1 MPASPLQPINLDNA
15 AASPLWPEARQAMLE
30 ALSLGNPSSTHAAG
44 RSAKQA
50 LERARGQIADL
61 IAAKPAA
68 VHFTSCAT
76 ESNAWAIRGLLGAN
90 KRLSGANKPS
100 TPHVIISAIEHPS
113 VLSAARRLELDGAI
127 STTTL
132 SVDAEGF
139 VSSGDLEKAL
149 TGQTVLVSVMAANG
163 EIGTVQ
169 RIRELAGVARS
180 HQALFHTDAVAAA
193 GYWPIDVKAW
203 GVDALTLSLNACH
216 GPMGAAALYVREGLR
231 ILPLLEGGGQERGGR
246 SGTEPLAAAVGLGVA
261 AEQAQKR
268 LSQGIAPLAALR
280 DRLVRA
286 LRQGIEKIRING
298 NTQERLP
305 QNAHVCIEGVSSES
319 LVLGLDQAG
328 VLAGLGSACNAKAMR
343 PSHVLKAIG
352 LSDEEAAGALVL
364 SLNWMTTESDVDQA
378 AAIIAKVVEPLRRV
392 SALTA
397 RIR

>member
-1 MPASPLQPINLDNA
+1 MPARPLQPINLDNA

-44 RSAKQA
+44 RSAKQV
-50 LERARGQIADL
+50 LERARVQTADL

-76 ESNAWAIRGLLGAN
+76 ESNAWAIRGLVGAN
-90 KRLSGANKPS
+90 KRSK
-100 TPHVIISAIEHPS
+100 PHVIVSAIEHPS
-113 VLSAARRLELDGAI
+113 VLSAVRRLELDGAI

-132 SVDAEGF
+132 PVDAEGF
-139 VSSGDLEKAL
+139 VSPADLEKAL
-149 TGQTVLVSVMAANG
+149 TDQTVLVSMMAANG

-169 RIRELAGVARS
+169 RIRELAAVARGR
-180 HQALFHTDAVAAA
+180 QALFHTDAVAAA

-216 GPMGAAALYVREGLR
+216 GPAGAAALYVREGLR

-246 SGTEPLAAAVGLGVA
+246 SGTEPLAAVVGLGAA

-268 LSQGIAPLAALR
+268 LFHPEGSHGGIAPLAALR
-280 DRLVRA
+280 DRLLRA
-286 LRQGIEKIRING
+286 LREKIEKIRING
-298 NTQERLP
+298 STQERLP

-352 LSDEEAAGALVL
+352 LSDAEAAGALVL

-378 AAIIAKVVEPLRRV
+378 AGIIAQVVEPLRRV